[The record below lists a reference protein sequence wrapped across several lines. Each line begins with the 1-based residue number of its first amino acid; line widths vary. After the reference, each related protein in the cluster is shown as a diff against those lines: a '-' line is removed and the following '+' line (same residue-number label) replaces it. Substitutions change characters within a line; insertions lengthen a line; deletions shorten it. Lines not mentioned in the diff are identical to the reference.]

1 MTRGRGGGDCP
12 LCGSTEDWS
21 SHHEAHG
28 PTPCS
33 SQLTLRG
40 CGQGWGV
47 GQGLQAATVGGG
59 GLRVGGWLDGWW
71 VDESLVSACSS
82 DPP

>member
-1 MTRGRGGGDCP
+1 MGIAPCVVLRRTGVPTMRP
-12 LCGSTEDWS
+12 M
-21 SHHEAHG
+21 A